1 MPSPHVPDDSILADI
16 LCLPVEG
23 QPRRSNRGTLQPS
36 VVKGAARYI
45 DSSGIVEKIQ
55 EWRDEDDPDRAL
67 RGGRPSLFADRL
79 VLILLMSLLFSG
91 EAPLVTRMAEVLTSR
106 LDTRSRDLL
115 RLPRLQ
121 DGTDTAV
128 YHRLYRALR
137 RFIAVVDSAPGTTG
151 KRLTRAEVDAIKANR
166 NPDECAKKQARLIWL
181 SNTLLEATFQML
193 PAETRERWQG
203 NLCVDATLIRAW
215 GKNGSPKADNDN
227 RDISQDLMSPDIDA
241 GWYYRDADHREPPHR
256 PGRSQPKKAWGNEA
270 HLAVM
275 TANDPA
281 DTPNY
286 PLLVL
291 GISFDKPAGRVAEN
305 AMTTIG
311 SIIERGHPAGF
322 FVADRAYL
330 FNSIPSKLQLP
341 ARALGYQLC
350 GDYRDDQLGLQGSHN
365 GANLVEGNWYSPSMP
380 EPLIEAT
387 RQFRA
392 KQIDETTY
400 RQRISQR
407 TQYLFRNKQAPSDNG
422 ANVMF
427 CPARGPGATASC
439 PLAGPGPGPVNLG
452 IPTART
458 RILTPPAH
466 PATCCTNQNSVTF
479 PAEAGAKYRQEL
491 QYATPEWHA
500 LYSTLRNTIEG
511 FNGYVKSPTDEDLE
525 QAARRRMRGYTIQFI
540 LTTAMIA
547 ASNVRKI
554 KSFVI
559 RENRPARPT
568 RVRVNRRRRG
578 PSLRDYRPD
587 PNAPPRVIP
596 GTTAA

>member
-45 DSSGIVEKIQ
+45 DSSGIVEKMQ
-55 EWRDEDDPDRAL
+55 EWRDEDDPDRAH
-67 RGGRPSLFADRL
+67 RGGRPSLFTDRL

-115 RLPRLQ
+115 RLPRVQ
-121 DGTDTAV
+121 DGTDAAV
-128 YHRLYRALR
+128 YHRLYRALK
-137 RFIAVVDSAPGTTG
+137 RFLAVVDSAPGTPG
-151 KRLTRAEVDAIKANR
+151 KRLTRAEVDAIIGNR
-166 NPDECAKKQARLIWL
+166 DRDECAKKQARLIWL

-193 PAETRERWQG
+193 PEETRARWEG

-215 GKNGSPKADNDN
+215 GKRGSPRPRSD
-227 RDISQDLMSPDIDA
+227 RDASQDRMSPDIDA
-241 GWYYRDADHREPPHR
+241 GWYFRDEDHRDPADER
-256 PGRSQPKKAWGNEA
+256 GRRHGKSAWGNEA
-270 HLAVM
+270 HLATM

-281 DTPNY
+281 VTPDY
-286 PLLVL
+286 PLLIL
-291 GISFDKPAGRVAEN
+291 GISFDRPAGRVAEN
-305 AMTTIG
+305 AMTAIG

-322 FVADRAYL
+322 LVADRAYL

-380 EPLIEAT
+380 EPLVEAT
-387 RQFRA
+387 RHFRA
-392 KQIDETTY
+392 QLIDEDTY
-400 RQRISQR
+400 RERINQRVR
-407 TQYLFRNKQAPSDNG
+407 YLFRPKQSVSENG
-422 ANVMF
+422 SAVMF

-439 PLAGPGPGPVNLG
+439 PLVPHGPRNLG
-452 IPTART
+452 MPTGLT
-458 RILTPPAH
+458 RILTPPTDA
-466 PATCCTNQNSVTF
+466 PTCCDNRNSVTF

-491 QYATPEWHA
+491 QYASPEWHT

-525 QAARRRMRGYTIQFI
+525 QSARRRMRGYTIQFV
-540 LTTAMIA
+540 LAAAMIA

-554 KSFVI
+554 KAFVI
-559 RENRPARPT
+559 RESRPAQPPRA
-568 RVRVNRRRRG
+568 RLVRRQQG
-578 PSLRDYRPD
+578 SSLQDYRPD
-587 PNAPPRVIP
+587 PNAPPQVIP
-596 GTTAA
+596 GTSAA